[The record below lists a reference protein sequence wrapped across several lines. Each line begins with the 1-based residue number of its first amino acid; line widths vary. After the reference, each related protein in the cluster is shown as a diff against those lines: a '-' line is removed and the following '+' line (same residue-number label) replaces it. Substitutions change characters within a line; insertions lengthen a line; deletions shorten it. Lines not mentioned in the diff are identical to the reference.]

1 MVFPLFLLILG
12 FVEGAEGLKG
22 NGVKEIICVAVNDPF
37 VMAAWGKDQV
47 TFNEVSLDE
56 IR

>member
-1 MVFPLFLLILG
+1 MFFLILG